1 MEQHEQLEQLR
12 KDRVSLHLTIRE
24 CAELTNTSESTAKR
38 VFSSN
43 SVQNFTMSTLQP
55 YIDLFA
61 ELRANQTEG
70 DIFPDGTDQ
79 YTSAHLIKMYRAKC
93 RDYTLLRLDAEK
105 RDRRHS
111 IINMVQTI
119 IIFIL
124 VLFMVAWL
132 VYDVINLDQGWI
144 RSMFSH
150 TTSSIID
157 VFSSIF

>member
-1 MEQHEQLEQLR
+1 MDYNAQIEQLR
-12 KDRVSLHLTIRE
+12 KDRVDLHLTIRE

-43 SVQNFTMSTLQP
+43 TVQNFNMSTLQP
-55 YIDLFA
+55 YIDLFS
-61 ELRANQTEG
+61 EMREQKT
-70 DIFPDGTDQ
+70 DIDTPEDE
-79 YTSAHLIKMYRAKC
+79 SVASLMKLYRAKC

-132 VYDVINLDQGWI
+132 VYNVIKLDRGWI
-144 RSMFSH
+144 RTMFSH
-150 TTSSIID
+150 TTSYILD
-157 VFSSIF
+157 GFSSIF

>member
-24 CAELTNTSESTAKR
+24 CAELTKTSESTAKR

-111 IINMVQTI
+111 IINMIQTI
-119 IIFIL
+119 IIFVLIL
-124 VLFMVAWL
+124 FIVAWL
-132 VYDVINLDQGWI
+132 VYDVINLDRGWI
-144 RSMFSH
+144 RS
-150 TTSSIID
+150 
-157 VFSSIF
+157 VFSFSDSAINSFRA

>member
-1 MEQHEQLEQLR
+1 MDYNAQIEQLR
-12 KDRVSLHLTIRE
+12 KDRVALHLTIRE

-43 SVQNFTMSTLQP
+43 TVQNFNMSTLQP

-61 ELRANQTEG
+61 ELRASQTEG
-70 DIFPDGTDQ
+70 DIFPDAPEQ
-79 YTSAHLIKMYRAKC
+79 YTSSHLIKMYREKC

-119 IIFIL
+119 IIFVLI
-124 VLFMVAWL
+124 LFMVAWL
-132 VYDVINLDQGWI
+132 VYDVVNLDRGWI

-150 TTSSIID
+150 TSSSILDI
-157 VFSSIF
+157 FRSIL

>member
-12 KDRVSLHLTIRE
+12 KDRVDLHLTIRE
-24 CAELTNTSESTAKR
+24 CAELTNTSESTEKR

-61 ELRANQTEG
+61 EMREQKT
-70 DIFPDGTDQ
+70 DIDTPEDE
-79 YTSAHLIKMYRAKC
+79 SVSSLMKLYRAKC

-119 IIFIL
+119 IIFVLIL
-124 VLFMVAWL
+124 FLVAWL
-132 VYDVINLDQGWI
+132 VYDVVNLDRGWI

-150 TTSSIID
+150 TTSSILDIIR
-157 VFSSIF
+157 SIL

>member
-43 SVQNFTMSTLQP
+43 SVQNFTISTLQP

-111 IINMVQTI
+111 IINMIQTI
-119 IIFIL
+119 IIFVLIL
-124 VLFMVAWL
+124 FIVAWL
-132 VYDVINLDQGWI
+132 VYDVVNLDRGWI
-144 RSMFSH
+144 RS
-150 TTSSIID
+150 
-157 VFSSIF
+157 VFSFSDSAINSFRA

>member
-61 ELRANQTEG
+61 ELRANQTEV

-111 IINMVQTI
+111 IINMIQTI
-119 IIFIL
+119 IIFVLIL
-124 VLFMVAWL
+124 FIVAWL
-132 VYDVINLDQGWI
+132 VYDVVNLDRGWI
-144 RSMFSH
+144 RS
-150 TTSSIID
+150 
-157 VFSSIF
+157 VFSFSDSAINSFRA

>member
-55 YIDLFA
+55 YIDLFE

-70 DIFPDGTDQ
+70 DIFPDGADQ

-111 IINMVQTI
+111 IINMIQTI
-119 IIFIL
+119 IIFVLIL
-124 VLFMVAWL
+124 FIVAWL
-132 VYDVINLDQGWI
+132 VYDVINLDRGWI
-144 RSMFSH
+144 RS
-150 TTSSIID
+150 
-157 VFSSIF
+157 VFSFSDSAINSFRA

>member
-79 YTSAHLIKMYRAKC
+79 YTSAHLIKMYREKC

-111 IINMVQTI
+111 IINMIQTI

-132 VYDVINLDQGWI
+132 VYDVVNLDRGWI
-144 RSMFSH
+144 RS
-150 TTSSIID
+150 
-157 VFSSIF
+157 VFSFSDSAINSFRA

>member
-55 YIDLFA
+55 YIDLFE

-111 IINMVQTI
+111 IINLIQTI
-119 IIFIL
+119 IIFVLI
-124 VLFMVAWL
+124 LFMVAWL
-132 VYDVINLDQGWI
+132 VYDVVNLDRGWI

-150 TTSSIID
+150 TSSSILDIIR
-157 VFSSIF
+157 SIL

>member
-1 MEQHEQLEQLR
+1 MEQHEQLEKLR

-111 IINMVQTI
+111 IINMIQTI
-119 IIFIL
+119 IIFVLIL
-124 VLFMVAWL
+124 FIVAWL
-132 VYDVINLDQGWI
+132 VYDVINLDRGWI
-144 RSMFSH
+144 RS
-150 TTSSIID
+150 
-157 VFSSIF
+157 VFSFSDSAINSFRA

>member
-1 MEQHEQLEQLR
+1 MEQNEQLEQLR

-111 IINMVQTI
+111 IINMIQTI
-119 IIFIL
+119 IIFVLIL
-124 VLFMVAWL
+124 FIVAWL
-132 VYDVINLDQGWI
+132 VYDVINLDRGWI
-144 RSMFSH
+144 RS
-150 TTSSIID
+150 
-157 VFSSIF
+157 VFSFSDSAINSFRA

>member
-111 IINMVQTI
+111 IINIIQTI

-132 VYDVINLDQGWI
+132 VYDVVNLDRGWI
-144 RSMFSH
+144 
-150 TTSSIID
+150 SS
-157 VFSSIF
+157 VFSFSDSAINSFRA

>member
-43 SVQNFTMSTLQP
+43 SVQNFTISTLQP

-111 IINMVQTI
+111 IINMIQTI
-119 IIFIL
+119 IIFVLIL
-124 VLFMVAWL
+124 FIVAWL
-132 VYDVINLDQGWI
+132 VYDVVNLDRGWV
-144 RSMFSH
+144 RS
-150 TTSSIID
+150 
-157 VFSSIF
+157 VFSFSDSAINSFRA